1 MFQMKQNLKDEKGFA
16 EIYSQSKD
24 MIKNMSETIDV
35 FRTLFNK
42 GVEQCV
48 FIKETLNKALEI
60 AFETI
65 EKNHVNINIVSKS
78 DYEVLAY
85 ENGLI
90 RVFLNLILN
99 SIEAFKNKKRK
110 IITINFSKFGKNY
123 LKITIKDNA
132 GGIDK
137 ENLDKIFQP
146 YFTTKHPSQG
156 IGVGLYIS
164 RQIIESFQGKIKV
177 KNGKDGACFEIFLK
191 LKEQGRVE
199 MSQECKELIILVV
212 EDEVKARESMIN
224 ILSERFSKVIGAQN
238 GDEGLK
244 KFKKFKPDLV
254 ITDIAMPIMDGL
266 DMAREIKEISDDV
279 PIVVLSAYS
288 EKERLL
294 RSIDI
299 GIDKYLIKPV
309 DIEELFKVLD
319 YLIGEKIEA
328 NMLVKIS
335 EEYQF
340 NKTKRTLI
348 YSGGEIVLTKK
359 ELAFISL
366 LLKQP
371 GALVLHEDI
380 KKNVWIGE
388 HVSDTAV
395 RTFIKRVRDKV
406 GEDFIKNVPS
416 LGYKINI
423 NK

>member
-1 MFQMKQNLKDEKGFA
+1 
-16 EIYSQSKD
+16 
-24 MIKNMSETIDV
+24 
-35 FRTLFNK
+35 
-42 GVEQCV
+42 
-48 FIKETLNKALEI
+48 
-60 AFETI
+60 
-65 EKNHVNINIVSKS
+65 
-78 DYEVLAY
+78 
-85 ENGLI
+85 
-90 RVFLNLILN
+90 
-99 SIEAFKNKKRK
+99 
-110 IITINFSKFGKNY
+110 
-123 LKITIKDNA
+123 
-132 GGIDK
+132 
-137 ENLDKIFQP
+137 
-146 YFTTKHPSQG
+146 
-156 IGVGLYIS
+156 
-164 RQIIESFQGKIKV
+164 
-177 KNGKDGACFEIFLK
+177 
-191 LKEQGRVE
+191 

-254 ITDIAMPIMDGL
+254 ITDIAMSIMDGL

>member
-1 MFQMKQNLKDEKGFA
+1 
-16 EIYSQSKD
+16 
-24 MIKNMSETIDV
+24 
-35 FRTLFNK
+35 
-42 GVEQCV
+42 
-48 FIKETLNKALEI
+48 
-60 AFETI
+60 
-65 EKNHVNINIVSKS
+65 
-78 DYEVLAY
+78 
-85 ENGLI
+85 
-90 RVFLNLILN
+90 
-99 SIEAFKNKKRK
+99 
-110 IITINFSKFGKNY
+110 
-123 LKITIKDNA
+123 
-132 GGIDK
+132 
-137 ENLDKIFQP
+137 
-146 YFTTKHPSQG
+146 
-156 IGVGLYIS
+156 
-164 RQIIESFQGKIKV
+164 
-177 KNGKDGACFEIFLK
+177 
-191 LKEQGRVE
+191 

-254 ITDIAMPIMDGL
+254 ITDIAMPIMDVL

>member
-1 MFQMKQNLKDEKGFA
+1 
-16 EIYSQSKD
+16 
-24 MIKNMSETIDV
+24 
-35 FRTLFNK
+35 
-42 GVEQCV
+42 
-48 FIKETLNKALEI
+48 
-60 AFETI
+60 
-65 EKNHVNINIVSKS
+65 
-78 DYEVLAY
+78 
-85 ENGLI
+85 
-90 RVFLNLILN
+90 
-99 SIEAFKNKKRK
+99 
-110 IITINFSKFGKNY
+110 
-123 LKITIKDNA
+123 
-132 GGIDK
+132 
-137 ENLDKIFQP
+137 
-146 YFTTKHPSQG
+146 
-156 IGVGLYIS
+156 
-164 RQIIESFQGKIKV
+164 
-177 KNGKDGACFEIFLK
+177 
-191 LKEQGRVE
+191 

-238 GDEGLK
+238 GDEGFK

>member
-1 MFQMKQNLKDEKGFA
+1 
-16 EIYSQSKD
+16 
-24 MIKNMSETIDV
+24 
-35 FRTLFNK
+35 
-42 GVEQCV
+42 
-48 FIKETLNKALEI
+48 
-60 AFETI
+60 
-65 EKNHVNINIVSKS
+65 
-78 DYEVLAY
+78 
-85 ENGLI
+85 
-90 RVFLNLILN
+90 
-99 SIEAFKNKKRK
+99 
-110 IITINFSKFGKNY
+110 
-123 LKITIKDNA
+123 
-132 GGIDK
+132 
-137 ENLDKIFQP
+137 
-146 YFTTKHPSQG
+146 
-156 IGVGLYIS
+156 
-164 RQIIESFQGKIKV
+164 
-177 KNGKDGACFEIFLK
+177 
-191 LKEQGRVE
+191 

-266 DMAREIKEISDDV
+266 DMVREIKEISDDV

-348 YSGGEIVLTKK
+348 YSGEEIVLTKK

>member
-1 MFQMKQNLKDEKGFA
+1 
-16 EIYSQSKD
+16 
-24 MIKNMSETIDV
+24 
-35 FRTLFNK
+35 
-42 GVEQCV
+42 
-48 FIKETLNKALEI
+48 
-60 AFETI
+60 
-65 EKNHVNINIVSKS
+65 
-78 DYEVLAY
+78 
-85 ENGLI
+85 
-90 RVFLNLILN
+90 
-99 SIEAFKNKKRK
+99 
-110 IITINFSKFGKNY
+110 
-123 LKITIKDNA
+123 
-132 GGIDK
+132 
-137 ENLDKIFQP
+137 
-146 YFTTKHPSQG
+146 
-156 IGVGLYIS
+156 
-164 RQIIESFQGKIKV
+164 
-177 KNGKDGACFEIFLK
+177 
-191 LKEQGRVE
+191 

-212 EDEVKARESMIN
+212 EDEVKTRESMIN
-224 ILSERFSKVIGAQN
+224 ILNERFSKVIGAQN

-348 YSGGEIVLTKK
+348 CSGEEIVLTKK

>member
-1 MFQMKQNLKDEKGFA
+1 
-16 EIYSQSKD
+16 
-24 MIKNMSETIDV
+24 
-35 FRTLFNK
+35 
-42 GVEQCV
+42 
-48 FIKETLNKALEI
+48 
-60 AFETI
+60 
-65 EKNHVNINIVSKS
+65 
-78 DYEVLAY
+78 
-85 ENGLI
+85 
-90 RVFLNLILN
+90 
-99 SIEAFKNKKRK
+99 
-110 IITINFSKFGKNY
+110 
-123 LKITIKDNA
+123 
-132 GGIDK
+132 
-137 ENLDKIFQP
+137 
-146 YFTTKHPSQG
+146 
-156 IGVGLYIS
+156 
-164 RQIIESFQGKIKV
+164 
-177 KNGKDGACFEIFLK
+177 
-191 LKEQGRVE
+191 
-199 MSQECKELIILVV
+199 MSQECKKLIILVV

-348 YSGGEIVLTKK
+348 YSGEEIVLTKK

>member
-1 MFQMKQNLKDEKGFA
+1 M
-16 EIYSQSKD
+16 
-24 MIKNMSETIDV
+24 
-35 FRTLFNK
+35 
-42 GVEQCV
+42 
-48 FIKETLNKALEI
+48 
-60 AFETI
+60 
-65 EKNHVNINIVSKS
+65 
-78 DYEVLAY
+78 
-85 ENGLI
+85 
-90 RVFLNLILN
+90 
-99 SIEAFKNKKRK
+99 
-110 IITINFSKFGKNY
+110 
-123 LKITIKDNA
+123 
-132 GGIDK
+132 
-137 ENLDKIFQP
+137 
-146 YFTTKHPSQG
+146 
-156 IGVGLYIS
+156 
-164 RQIIESFQGKIKV
+164 
-177 KNGKDGACFEIFLK
+177 
-191 LKEQGRVE
+191 
-199 MSQECKELIILVV
+199 KELVILVV
-212 EDEVKARESMIN
+212 EDEVKIRESLVN
-224 ILSERFSKVIGAQN
+224 VLSSRYSKVIGAQN

>member
-1 MFQMKQNLKDEKGFA
+1 
-16 EIYSQSKD
+16 
-24 MIKNMSETIDV
+24 
-35 FRTLFNK
+35 
-42 GVEQCV
+42 
-48 FIKETLNKALEI
+48 
-60 AFETI
+60 
-65 EKNHVNINIVSKS
+65 
-78 DYEVLAY
+78 
-85 ENGLI
+85 
-90 RVFLNLILN
+90 
-99 SIEAFKNKKRK
+99 
-110 IITINFSKFGKNY
+110 
-123 LKITIKDNA
+123 
-132 GGIDK
+132 
-137 ENLDKIFQP
+137 
-146 YFTTKHPSQG
+146 
-156 IGVGLYIS
+156 
-164 RQIIESFQGKIKV
+164 
-177 KNGKDGACFEIFLK
+177 
-191 LKEQGRVE
+191 

-212 EDEVKARESMIN
+212 EDEIKTRESLIN
-224 ILSERFSKVIGAQN
+224 VLSERFSKVIGAQN

-244 KFKKFKPDLV
+244 KFKKFKPDLI

-348 YSGGEIVLTKK
+348 YNGEEIVLTKK

>member
-1 MFQMKQNLKDEKGFA
+1 
-16 EIYSQSKD
+16 
-24 MIKNMSETIDV
+24 
-35 FRTLFNK
+35 
-42 GVEQCV
+42 
-48 FIKETLNKALEI
+48 
-60 AFETI
+60 
-65 EKNHVNINIVSKS
+65 
-78 DYEVLAY
+78 
-85 ENGLI
+85 
-90 RVFLNLILN
+90 
-99 SIEAFKNKKRK
+99 
-110 IITINFSKFGKNY
+110 
-123 LKITIKDNA
+123 
-132 GGIDK
+132 
-137 ENLDKIFQP
+137 
-146 YFTTKHPSQG
+146 
-156 IGVGLYIS
+156 
-164 RQIIESFQGKIKV
+164 
-177 KNGKDGACFEIFLK
+177 
-191 LKEQGRVE
+191 

-348 YSGGEIVLTKK
+348 YSGEEIVLTKK

-416 LGYKINI
+416 LGYKIN
-423 NK
+423 

>member
-1 MFQMKQNLKDEKGFA
+1 
-16 EIYSQSKD
+16 
-24 MIKNMSETIDV
+24 
-35 FRTLFNK
+35 
-42 GVEQCV
+42 
-48 FIKETLNKALEI
+48 
-60 AFETI
+60 
-65 EKNHVNINIVSKS
+65 
-78 DYEVLAY
+78 
-85 ENGLI
+85 
-90 RVFLNLILN
+90 
-99 SIEAFKNKKRK
+99 
-110 IITINFSKFGKNY
+110 
-123 LKITIKDNA
+123 
-132 GGIDK
+132 
-137 ENLDKIFQP
+137 
-146 YFTTKHPSQG
+146 
-156 IGVGLYIS
+156 
-164 RQIIESFQGKIKV
+164 
-177 KNGKDGACFEIFLK
+177 
-191 LKEQGRVE
+191 

-212 EDEVKARESMIN
+212 EDEIKTRESLIN
-224 ILSERFSKVIGAQN
+224 VLSERFSKVIGAQN

-319 YLIGEKIEA
+319 CLVGEKIEA

-348 YSGGEIVLTKK
+348 HNGKEIVLTKK

-371 GALVLHEDI
+371 GVLVLHEDI

-406 GEDFIKNVPS
+406 GEDFIKNVPI

>member
-1 MFQMKQNLKDEKGFA
+1 
-16 EIYSQSKD
+16 
-24 MIKNMSETIDV
+24 
-35 FRTLFNK
+35 
-42 GVEQCV
+42 
-48 FIKETLNKALEI
+48 
-60 AFETI
+60 
-65 EKNHVNINIVSKS
+65 
-78 DYEVLAY
+78 
-85 ENGLI
+85 
-90 RVFLNLILN
+90 
-99 SIEAFKNKKRK
+99 
-110 IITINFSKFGKNY
+110 
-123 LKITIKDNA
+123 
-132 GGIDK
+132 
-137 ENLDKIFQP
+137 
-146 YFTTKHPSQG
+146 
-156 IGVGLYIS
+156 
-164 RQIIESFQGKIKV
+164 
-177 KNGKDGACFEIFLK
+177 
-191 LKEQGRVE
+191 

-212 EDEVKARESMIN
+212 EDEVKTRESMIN

-348 YSGGEIVLTKK
+348 CSGEEIVLTKK

-366 LLKQP
+366 LLKQS

>member
-1 MFQMKQNLKDEKGFA
+1 
-16 EIYSQSKD
+16 
-24 MIKNMSETIDV
+24 
-35 FRTLFNK
+35 
-42 GVEQCV
+42 
-48 FIKETLNKALEI
+48 
-60 AFETI
+60 
-65 EKNHVNINIVSKS
+65 
-78 DYEVLAY
+78 
-85 ENGLI
+85 
-90 RVFLNLILN
+90 
-99 SIEAFKNKKRK
+99 
-110 IITINFSKFGKNY
+110 
-123 LKITIKDNA
+123 
-132 GGIDK
+132 
-137 ENLDKIFQP
+137 
-146 YFTTKHPSQG
+146 
-156 IGVGLYIS
+156 
-164 RQIIESFQGKIKV
+164 
-177 KNGKDGACFEIFLK
+177 
-191 LKEQGRVE
+191 

-288 EKERLL
+288 DKERLL

-388 HVSDTAV
+388 YVSDTAV

>member
-1 MFQMKQNLKDEKGFA
+1 
-16 EIYSQSKD
+16 
-24 MIKNMSETIDV
+24 
-35 FRTLFNK
+35 
-42 GVEQCV
+42 
-48 FIKETLNKALEI
+48 
-60 AFETI
+60 
-65 EKNHVNINIVSKS
+65 
-78 DYEVLAY
+78 
-85 ENGLI
+85 
-90 RVFLNLILN
+90 
-99 SIEAFKNKKRK
+99 
-110 IITINFSKFGKNY
+110 
-123 LKITIKDNA
+123 
-132 GGIDK
+132 
-137 ENLDKIFQP
+137 
-146 YFTTKHPSQG
+146 
-156 IGVGLYIS
+156 
-164 RQIIESFQGKIKV
+164 
-177 KNGKDGACFEIFLK
+177 
-191 LKEQGRVE
+191 

-212 EDEVKARESMIN
+212 EDEIKTRESLIN
-224 ILSERFSKVIGAQN
+224 VLSERFSKVIGAQN
-238 GDEGLK
+238 GDEALK

-299 GIDKYLIKPV
+299 GIDKYLIKPI

-319 YLIGEKIEA
+319 CLVGEKIEA

-348 YSGGEIVLTKK
+348 HNGKEIVLTKK

-371 GALVLHEDI
+371 GVLVLHEDI

>member
-1 MFQMKQNLKDEKGFA
+1 
-16 EIYSQSKD
+16 
-24 MIKNMSETIDV
+24 
-35 FRTLFNK
+35 
-42 GVEQCV
+42 
-48 FIKETLNKALEI
+48 
-60 AFETI
+60 
-65 EKNHVNINIVSKS
+65 
-78 DYEVLAY
+78 
-85 ENGLI
+85 
-90 RVFLNLILN
+90 
-99 SIEAFKNKKRK
+99 
-110 IITINFSKFGKNY
+110 
-123 LKITIKDNA
+123 
-132 GGIDK
+132 
-137 ENLDKIFQP
+137 
-146 YFTTKHPSQG
+146 
-156 IGVGLYIS
+156 
-164 RQIIESFQGKIKV
+164 
-177 KNGKDGACFEIFLK
+177 
-191 LKEQGRVE
+191 

-244 KFKKFKPDLV
+244 KFKKFKSDLV

-348 YSGGEIVLTKK
+348 YNGEEIVLTKK

>member
-1 MFQMKQNLKDEKGFA
+1 
-16 EIYSQSKD
+16 
-24 MIKNMSETIDV
+24 
-35 FRTLFNK
+35 
-42 GVEQCV
+42 
-48 FIKETLNKALEI
+48 
-60 AFETI
+60 
-65 EKNHVNINIVSKS
+65 
-78 DYEVLAY
+78 
-85 ENGLI
+85 
-90 RVFLNLILN
+90 
-99 SIEAFKNKKRK
+99 
-110 IITINFSKFGKNY
+110 
-123 LKITIKDNA
+123 
-132 GGIDK
+132 
-137 ENLDKIFQP
+137 
-146 YFTTKHPSQG
+146 
-156 IGVGLYIS
+156 
-164 RQIIESFQGKIKV
+164 
-177 KNGKDGACFEIFLK
+177 
-191 LKEQGRVE
+191 
-199 MSQECKELIILVV
+199 MSQKCKELIILVV
-212 EDEVKARESMIN
+212 EDEIKTRESMIN
-224 ILSERFSKVIGAQN
+224 VLSERFSKVIGAQN

-309 DIEELFKVLD
+309 DIEKLFKVLD

-348 YSGGEIVLTKK
+348 YSGEEIVLTKK

>member
-1 MFQMKQNLKDEKGFA
+1 
-16 EIYSQSKD
+16 
-24 MIKNMSETIDV
+24 
-35 FRTLFNK
+35 
-42 GVEQCV
+42 
-48 FIKETLNKALEI
+48 
-60 AFETI
+60 
-65 EKNHVNINIVSKS
+65 
-78 DYEVLAY
+78 
-85 ENGLI
+85 
-90 RVFLNLILN
+90 
-99 SIEAFKNKKRK
+99 
-110 IITINFSKFGKNY
+110 
-123 LKITIKDNA
+123 
-132 GGIDK
+132 
-137 ENLDKIFQP
+137 
-146 YFTTKHPSQG
+146 
-156 IGVGLYIS
+156 
-164 RQIIESFQGKIKV
+164 
-177 KNGKDGACFEIFLK
+177 
-191 LKEQGRVE
+191 

-212 EDEVKARESMIN
+212 EDEIKTRESMIN
-224 ILSERFSKVIGAQN
+224 VLSERFSKVIGAQN

-319 YLIGEKIEA
+319 CLVGEKIEA

-348 YSGGEIVLTKK
+348 HNGKEIVLTKK

-371 GALVLHEDI
+371 GVLVLHEDI

>member
-1 MFQMKQNLKDEKGFA
+1 
-16 EIYSQSKD
+16 
-24 MIKNMSETIDV
+24 
-35 FRTLFNK
+35 
-42 GVEQCV
+42 
-48 FIKETLNKALEI
+48 
-60 AFETI
+60 
-65 EKNHVNINIVSKS
+65 
-78 DYEVLAY
+78 
-85 ENGLI
+85 
-90 RVFLNLILN
+90 
-99 SIEAFKNKKRK
+99 
-110 IITINFSKFGKNY
+110 
-123 LKITIKDNA
+123 
-132 GGIDK
+132 
-137 ENLDKIFQP
+137 
-146 YFTTKHPSQG
+146 
-156 IGVGLYIS
+156 
-164 RQIIESFQGKIKV
+164 
-177 KNGKDGACFEIFLK
+177 
-191 LKEQGRVE
+191 

-212 EDEVKARESMIN
+212 EDEIKTRESLIN
-224 ILSERFSKVIGAQN
+224 VLNERFSKVIGAQN

-348 YSGGEIVLTKK
+348 YNGEEIVLTKK

>member
-1 MFQMKQNLKDEKGFA
+1 
-16 EIYSQSKD
+16 
-24 MIKNMSETIDV
+24 
-35 FRTLFNK
+35 
-42 GVEQCV
+42 
-48 FIKETLNKALEI
+48 
-60 AFETI
+60 
-65 EKNHVNINIVSKS
+65 
-78 DYEVLAY
+78 
-85 ENGLI
+85 
-90 RVFLNLILN
+90 
-99 SIEAFKNKKRK
+99 
-110 IITINFSKFGKNY
+110 
-123 LKITIKDNA
+123 
-132 GGIDK
+132 
-137 ENLDKIFQP
+137 
-146 YFTTKHPSQG
+146 
-156 IGVGLYIS
+156 
-164 RQIIESFQGKIKV
+164 
-177 KNGKDGACFEIFLK
+177 
-191 LKEQGRVE
+191 

-212 EDEVKARESMIN
+212 EDEIKTRESLIN
-224 ILSERFSKVIGAQN
+224 VLSERFSKVIGAQN

-319 YLIGEKIEA
+319 CLVGEKIEA

-348 YSGGEIVLTKK
+348 HNGKEIVLTKK

-366 LLKQP
+366 LLKQS
-371 GALVLHEDI
+371 GVLVLHEDI

>member
-1 MFQMKQNLKDEKGFA
+1 
-16 EIYSQSKD
+16 
-24 MIKNMSETIDV
+24 
-35 FRTLFNK
+35 
-42 GVEQCV
+42 
-48 FIKETLNKALEI
+48 
-60 AFETI
+60 
-65 EKNHVNINIVSKS
+65 
-78 DYEVLAY
+78 
-85 ENGLI
+85 
-90 RVFLNLILN
+90 
-99 SIEAFKNKKRK
+99 
-110 IITINFSKFGKNY
+110 
-123 LKITIKDNA
+123 
-132 GGIDK
+132 
-137 ENLDKIFQP
+137 
-146 YFTTKHPSQG
+146 
-156 IGVGLYIS
+156 
-164 RQIIESFQGKIKV
+164 
-177 KNGKDGACFEIFLK
+177 
-191 LKEQGRVE
+191 

-212 EDEVKARESMIN
+212 EDEIKTRESLIN
-224 ILSERFSKVIGAQN
+224 VLSERFSKVIGAQN

-244 KFKKFKPDLV
+244 KFKKFKPNLV

-348 YSGGEIVLTKK
+348 YNGEEIILTKK

>member
-1 MFQMKQNLKDEKGFA
+1 
-16 EIYSQSKD
+16 
-24 MIKNMSETIDV
+24 
-35 FRTLFNK
+35 
-42 GVEQCV
+42 
-48 FIKETLNKALEI
+48 
-60 AFETI
+60 
-65 EKNHVNINIVSKS
+65 
-78 DYEVLAY
+78 
-85 ENGLI
+85 
-90 RVFLNLILN
+90 
-99 SIEAFKNKKRK
+99 
-110 IITINFSKFGKNY
+110 
-123 LKITIKDNA
+123 
-132 GGIDK
+132 
-137 ENLDKIFQP
+137 
-146 YFTTKHPSQG
+146 
-156 IGVGLYIS
+156 
-164 RQIIESFQGKIKV
+164 
-177 KNGKDGACFEIFLK
+177 
-191 LKEQGRVE
+191 

-212 EDEVKARESMIN
+212 EDEVKARESLIN
-224 ILSERFSKVIGAQN
+224 VLSERFSKVIGAQN

-319 YLIGEKIEA
+319 CLVGEKIEA

-348 YSGGEIVLTKK
+348 HNGKEIVLTKK

-371 GALVLHEDI
+371 GVLVLHEDI

>member
-1 MFQMKQNLKDEKGFA
+1 
-16 EIYSQSKD
+16 
-24 MIKNMSETIDV
+24 
-35 FRTLFNK
+35 
-42 GVEQCV
+42 
-48 FIKETLNKALEI
+48 
-60 AFETI
+60 
-65 EKNHVNINIVSKS
+65 
-78 DYEVLAY
+78 
-85 ENGLI
+85 
-90 RVFLNLILN
+90 
-99 SIEAFKNKKRK
+99 
-110 IITINFSKFGKNY
+110 
-123 LKITIKDNA
+123 
-132 GGIDK
+132 
-137 ENLDKIFQP
+137 
-146 YFTTKHPSQG
+146 
-156 IGVGLYIS
+156 
-164 RQIIESFQGKIKV
+164 
-177 KNGKDGACFEIFLK
+177 
-191 LKEQGRVE
+191 

-348 YSGGEIVLTKK
+348 YSGEEIVLTKK

-416 LGYKINI
+416 LGCYKINI

>member
-1 MFQMKQNLKDEKGFA
+1 
-16 EIYSQSKD
+16 
-24 MIKNMSETIDV
+24 
-35 FRTLFNK
+35 
-42 GVEQCV
+42 
-48 FIKETLNKALEI
+48 
-60 AFETI
+60 
-65 EKNHVNINIVSKS
+65 
-78 DYEVLAY
+78 
-85 ENGLI
+85 
-90 RVFLNLILN
+90 
-99 SIEAFKNKKRK
+99 
-110 IITINFSKFGKNY
+110 
-123 LKITIKDNA
+123 
-132 GGIDK
+132 
-137 ENLDKIFQP
+137 
-146 YFTTKHPSQG
+146 
-156 IGVGLYIS
+156 
-164 RQIIESFQGKIKV
+164 
-177 KNGKDGACFEIFLK
+177 
-191 LKEQGRVE
+191 

-244 KFKKFKPDLV
+244 KFKKFKPDLI

-348 YSGGEIVLTKK
+348 YSGEEIVLTKK

>member
-1 MFQMKQNLKDEKGFA
+1 
-16 EIYSQSKD
+16 
-24 MIKNMSETIDV
+24 
-35 FRTLFNK
+35 
-42 GVEQCV
+42 
-48 FIKETLNKALEI
+48 
-60 AFETI
+60 
-65 EKNHVNINIVSKS
+65 
-78 DYEVLAY
+78 
-85 ENGLI
+85 
-90 RVFLNLILN
+90 
-99 SIEAFKNKKRK
+99 
-110 IITINFSKFGKNY
+110 
-123 LKITIKDNA
+123 
-132 GGIDK
+132 
-137 ENLDKIFQP
+137 
-146 YFTTKHPSQG
+146 
-156 IGVGLYIS
+156 
-164 RQIIESFQGKIKV
+164 
-177 KNGKDGACFEIFLK
+177 
-191 LKEQGRVE
+191 

-348 YSGGEIVLTKK
+348 YSGEEIVLTKK

-395 RTFIKRVRDKV
+395 RTFIKRARDKV

>member
-1 MFQMKQNLKDEKGFA
+1 
-16 EIYSQSKD
+16 
-24 MIKNMSETIDV
+24 
-35 FRTLFNK
+35 
-42 GVEQCV
+42 
-48 FIKETLNKALEI
+48 
-60 AFETI
+60 
-65 EKNHVNINIVSKS
+65 
-78 DYEVLAY
+78 
-85 ENGLI
+85 
-90 RVFLNLILN
+90 
-99 SIEAFKNKKRK
+99 
-110 IITINFSKFGKNY
+110 
-123 LKITIKDNA
+123 
-132 GGIDK
+132 
-137 ENLDKIFQP
+137 
-146 YFTTKHPSQG
+146 
-156 IGVGLYIS
+156 
-164 RQIIESFQGKIKV
+164 
-177 KNGKDGACFEIFLK
+177 
-191 LKEQGRVE
+191 
-199 MSQECKELIILVV
+199 MSQKCKELIILVV
-212 EDEVKARESMIN
+212 EDEVKTRESMIN
-224 ILSERFSKVIGAQN
+224 VLSERFSKVIGAQN

-348 YSGGEIVLTKK
+348 YSGEEIVLTKK

>member
-1 MFQMKQNLKDEKGFA
+1 
-16 EIYSQSKD
+16 
-24 MIKNMSETIDV
+24 
-35 FRTLFNK
+35 
-42 GVEQCV
+42 
-48 FIKETLNKALEI
+48 
-60 AFETI
+60 
-65 EKNHVNINIVSKS
+65 
-78 DYEVLAY
+78 
-85 ENGLI
+85 
-90 RVFLNLILN
+90 
-99 SIEAFKNKKRK
+99 
-110 IITINFSKFGKNY
+110 
-123 LKITIKDNA
+123 
-132 GGIDK
+132 
-137 ENLDKIFQP
+137 
-146 YFTTKHPSQG
+146 
-156 IGVGLYIS
+156 
-164 RQIIESFQGKIKV
+164 
-177 KNGKDGACFEIFLK
+177 
-191 LKEQGRVE
+191 

-279 PIVVLSAYS
+279 PIVVLGAYS

-348 YSGGEIVLTKK
+348 YSGEEIVLTKK

>member
-1 MFQMKQNLKDEKGFA
+1 
-16 EIYSQSKD
+16 
-24 MIKNMSETIDV
+24 
-35 FRTLFNK
+35 
-42 GVEQCV
+42 
-48 FIKETLNKALEI
+48 
-60 AFETI
+60 
-65 EKNHVNINIVSKS
+65 
-78 DYEVLAY
+78 
-85 ENGLI
+85 
-90 RVFLNLILN
+90 
-99 SIEAFKNKKRK
+99 
-110 IITINFSKFGKNY
+110 
-123 LKITIKDNA
+123 
-132 GGIDK
+132 
-137 ENLDKIFQP
+137 
-146 YFTTKHPSQG
+146 
-156 IGVGLYIS
+156 
-164 RQIIESFQGKIKV
+164 
-177 KNGKDGACFEIFLK
+177 
-191 LKEQGRVE
+191 

-212 EDEVKARESMIN
+212 EDAIKTRESLIN
-224 ILSERFSKVIGAQN
+224 VLSERFSKVIGAQN

-279 PIVVLSAYS
+279 PIVVLSTYS
-288 EKERLL
+288 EKERFL

-319 YLIGEKIEA
+319 CLVGEKIEA

-348 YSGGEIVLTKK
+348 HNGQEIVLTKK

-371 GALVLHEDI
+371 GVLVLHEDI

>member
-1 MFQMKQNLKDEKGFA
+1 
-16 EIYSQSKD
+16 
-24 MIKNMSETIDV
+24 
-35 FRTLFNK
+35 
-42 GVEQCV
+42 
-48 FIKETLNKALEI
+48 
-60 AFETI
+60 
-65 EKNHVNINIVSKS
+65 
-78 DYEVLAY
+78 
-85 ENGLI
+85 
-90 RVFLNLILN
+90 
-99 SIEAFKNKKRK
+99 
-110 IITINFSKFGKNY
+110 
-123 LKITIKDNA
+123 
-132 GGIDK
+132 
-137 ENLDKIFQP
+137 
-146 YFTTKHPSQG
+146 
-156 IGVGLYIS
+156 
-164 RQIIESFQGKIKV
+164 
-177 KNGKDGACFEIFLK
+177 
-191 LKEQGRVE
+191 

-212 EDEVKARESMIN
+212 EDEIKTRESLIN
-224 ILSERFSKVIGAQN
+224 VLSERFSKVIGAQN

-266 DMAREIKEISDDV
+266 DMAREIKEISDDI

-328 NMLVKIS
+328 NVLVKIS

-348 YSGGEIVLTKK
+348 YNGEEIVLTKK

>member
-1 MFQMKQNLKDEKGFA
+1 
-16 EIYSQSKD
+16 
-24 MIKNMSETIDV
+24 
-35 FRTLFNK
+35 
-42 GVEQCV
+42 
-48 FIKETLNKALEI
+48 
-60 AFETI
+60 
-65 EKNHVNINIVSKS
+65 
-78 DYEVLAY
+78 
-85 ENGLI
+85 
-90 RVFLNLILN
+90 
-99 SIEAFKNKKRK
+99 
-110 IITINFSKFGKNY
+110 
-123 LKITIKDNA
+123 
-132 GGIDK
+132 
-137 ENLDKIFQP
+137 
-146 YFTTKHPSQG
+146 
-156 IGVGLYIS
+156 
-164 RQIIESFQGKIKV
+164 
-177 KNGKDGACFEIFLK
+177 
-191 LKEQGRVE
+191 

-244 KFKKFKPDLV
+244 KFKKLKPDLV

-348 YSGGEIVLTKK
+348 YNGEEIVLTKK

>member
-1 MFQMKQNLKDEKGFA
+1 
-16 EIYSQSKD
+16 
-24 MIKNMSETIDV
+24 
-35 FRTLFNK
+35 
-42 GVEQCV
+42 
-48 FIKETLNKALEI
+48 
-60 AFETI
+60 
-65 EKNHVNINIVSKS
+65 
-78 DYEVLAY
+78 
-85 ENGLI
+85 
-90 RVFLNLILN
+90 
-99 SIEAFKNKKRK
+99 
-110 IITINFSKFGKNY
+110 
-123 LKITIKDNA
+123 
-132 GGIDK
+132 
-137 ENLDKIFQP
+137 
-146 YFTTKHPSQG
+146 
-156 IGVGLYIS
+156 
-164 RQIIESFQGKIKV
+164 
-177 KNGKDGACFEIFLK
+177 
-191 LKEQGRVE
+191 

-212 EDEVKARESMIN
+212 EDEIKTRESLIN
-224 ILSERFSKVIGAQN
+224 VLSERFSKVIGAQN

-348 YSGGEIVLTKK
+348 HNGKEIVLTKK

-371 GALVLHEDI
+371 GVLVLHEDI

>member
-1 MFQMKQNLKDEKGFA
+1 
-16 EIYSQSKD
+16 
-24 MIKNMSETIDV
+24 
-35 FRTLFNK
+35 
-42 GVEQCV
+42 
-48 FIKETLNKALEI
+48 
-60 AFETI
+60 
-65 EKNHVNINIVSKS
+65 
-78 DYEVLAY
+78 
-85 ENGLI
+85 
-90 RVFLNLILN
+90 
-99 SIEAFKNKKRK
+99 
-110 IITINFSKFGKNY
+110 
-123 LKITIKDNA
+123 
-132 GGIDK
+132 
-137 ENLDKIFQP
+137 
-146 YFTTKHPSQG
+146 
-156 IGVGLYIS
+156 
-164 RQIIESFQGKIKV
+164 
-177 KNGKDGACFEIFLK
+177 
-191 LKEQGRVE
+191 

-294 RSIDI
+294 HSIDI

-388 HVSDTAV
+388 YVSDTAV